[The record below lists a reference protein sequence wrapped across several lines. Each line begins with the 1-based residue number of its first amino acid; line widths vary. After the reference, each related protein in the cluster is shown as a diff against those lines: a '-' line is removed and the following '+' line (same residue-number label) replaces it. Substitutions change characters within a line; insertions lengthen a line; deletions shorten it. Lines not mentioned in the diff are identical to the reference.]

1 MKTSVI
7 EDKRIIEKI
16 KEEYRRRGWIRDLIL
31 FTLSINTGAKLVN
44 LLELKISDVKNKDV
58 LRFKDV
64 ANITRVFPLNAEI
77 KTMLQ
82 EYCNLR
88 SDKEFLFS
96 SKKNPAKAITRIEVF
111 RKFKTVCDSIGVYD
125 NYSVASWRKT
135 FGYHYYL
142 YCKYLYQVQPKQECI
157 RFQILQELMLY
168 MYLQVQLSRPRHQNH
183 ML

>member
-111 RKFKTVCDSIGVYD
+111 RKFKTVCDSIGVYY

-135 FGYHYYL
+135 FGYHYY
-142 YCKYLYQVQPKQECI
+142 KQ
-157 RFQILQELMLY
+157 FGDILLLQWLFGQTSPQETLDYIGIKENINNRIHKEFSL
-168 MYLQVQLSRPRHQNH
+168 
-183 ML
+183 

>member
-82 EYCNLR
+82 DNLR
-88 SDKEFLFS
+88 LTILIVSFS
-96 SKKNPAKAITRIEVF
+96 LLIHCLSYSK
-111 RKFKTVCDSIGVYD
+111 
-125 NYSVASWRKT
+125 
-135 FGYHYYL
+135 
-142 YCKYLYQVQPKQECI
+142 
-157 RFQILQELMLY
+157 
-168 MYLQVQLSRPRHQNH
+168 
-183 ML
+183 

>member
-88 SDKEFLFS
+88 SDSL
-96 SKKNPAKAITRIEVF
+96 SK
-111 RKFKTVCDSIGVYD
+111 
-125 NYSVASWRKT
+125 
-135 FGYHYYL
+135 
-142 YCKYLYQVQPKQECI
+142 
-157 RFQILQELMLY
+157 
-168 MYLQVQLSRPRHQNH
+168 
-183 ML
+183 